1 VKFKKA
7 YLSLALP
14 LLLLA
19 QPSFAQDEEIVK
31 LTSIQE
37 MAAILATMSG
47 QADEQQRN
55 TLSSI
60 AASPMVTANEKTLAE
75 VITKIDGSI
84 APDDKSKIYGIFR
97 DAGGGQL
104 ERELA
109 KVVTSFRDQASKQQ
123 LNKLEALMPPRPVI
137 ETLAEEAPSTDAST
151 ETAAA
156 APAEEPAAEAPAQ

>member
-1 VKFKKA
+1 
-7 YLSLALP
+7 
-14 LLLLA
+14 
-19 QPSFAQDEEIVK
+19 
-31 LTSIQE
+31 
-37 MAAILATMSG
+37 
-47 QADEQQRN
+47 
-55 TLSSI
+55 
-60 AASPMVTANEKTLAE
+60 
-75 VITKIDGSI
+75 
-84 APDDKSKIYGIFR
+84 
-97 DAGGGQL
+97 L